1 MQSPETLIIT
11 ASAADK
17 TSFGCNSEADYTYF
31 GRAFFDLAMREQS
44 SIKQAFEQARQTV
57 TKWETAQ
64 GFEPSEPQW
73 SIGRNMELMLPQL
86 EPYLFPT
93 QNMTTT
99 DTTKTQ
105 DNKYATTAKKSLF

>member
-1 MQSPETLIIT
+1 M
-11 ASAADK
+11 
-17 TSFGCNSEADYTYF
+17 
-31 GRAFFDLAMREQS
+31 
-44 SIKQAFEQARQTV
+44 

-73 SIGRNMELMLPQL
+73 SIGRNMELMQQKQKQ
-86 EPYLFPT
+86 YLLPT

-105 DNKYATTAKKSLF
+105 DNKHATTAKKSLF

>member
-1 MQSPETLIIT
+1 LIIT

-17 TSFGCNSEADYTYF
+17 TSFGCNNEADYTYF

-44 SIKQAFEQARQTV
+44 SMKKAFEQAKQTV
-57 TKWETAQ
+57 TQWETAQ

-93 QNMTTT
+93 QNITTT
-99 DTTKTQ
+99 DITKTQ
-105 DNKYATTAKKSLF
+105 DDQHAATAKKSLF